1 MLRRF
6 SVLLAAALLL
16 AGCSSCGRT
25 DDPLLIDAPSDSEV
39 EDLCMLLL
47 EGPDS
52 ACVGQMHSMQQ
63 GDKVHRTNMA
73 QMISQRRQ
81 LENKRHGN
89 VEEIEVNRVEHTL
102 RHPYYAEAF
111 VELQYADG
119 TKRTVRMPMV
129 YSEGQW
135 WLK

>member
-1 MLRRF
+1 MRF
-6 SVLLAAALLL
+6 HLLAFFSAALLF
-16 AGCSSCGRT
+16 AGCSSCGHS
-25 DDPLLIDAPSDSEV
+25 DDPLLVSPPSDRTV
-39 EDLCMLLL
+39 EKLCMPFF
-47 EGPDS
+47 EGNDS
-52 ACVGQMHSMQQ
+52 VCVTEMHSMQLC
-63 GDKVHRTNMA
+63 DSARRTQTA

-81 LENKRHGN
+81 LEDKHHGA

>member
-1 MLRRF
+1 MHRRF
-6 SVLLAAALLL
+6 SVLLVTALLL
-16 AGCSSCGRT
+16 AGCSSCGRA

-39 EDLCMLLL
+39 EDLCKPFL
-47 EGPDS
+47 EGSDS
-52 ACVGQMHSMQQ
+52 VSASHMISMQQ
-63 GDKVHRTNMA
+63 ASNARRTQTA
-73 QMISQRRQ
+73 QMISQRRRQ
-81 LENKRHGN
+81 ENEHRGT
-89 VEEIEVNRVEHTL
+89 VENIKVNRVEHTL

-119 TKRTVRMPMV
+119 TKHTVRLPMV

>member
-1 MLRRF
+1 
-6 SVLLAAALLL
+6 
-16 AGCSSCGRT
+16 
-25 DDPLLIDAPSDSEV
+25 
-39 EDLCMLLL
+39 MLLL

-63 GDKVHRTNMA
+63 GDKVRSTQTA

-81 LENKRHGN
+81 SENKRHGN
-89 VEEIEVNRVEHTL
+89 VEEIEVNRVEHTP

-119 TKRTVRMPMV
+119 TKHTVRMPMV

>member
-1 MLRRF
+1 MHRRF
-6 SVLLAAALLL
+6 SVLLVTALLL
-16 AGCSSCGRT
+16 TGCSSCGRT

-39 EDLCMLLL
+39 EDLCKPFL

-52 ACVGQMHSMQQ
+52 VSASQMISMQQ
-63 GDKVHRTNMA
+63 ASNARRTQTA

-81 LENKRHGN
+81 SENKRHGN

-111 VELQYADG
+111 VELLYADG